1 VTTIDVSPVSIRIK
15 PARRFVQLILGLAL
29 YGFSMAML
37 VRAELGINPWS
48 VLYEGLARYL
58 PLSFGTITAILGVLV
73 LLAWIPLKQRPG
85 IGTVANIL
93 VLALSVDAGLA
104 LIPRDLNLPIS
115 VGLLSAGVVLNGL
128 AVAVYVGARLGPGPR
143 DGLMTGLA
151 ARTGRS
157 VRLVRTAIELT
168 VLAIGWVLGG
178 TVGVG
183 TLVYAFGVGPVT
195 QFFLPR
201 LVVRIPSVSEQ
212 QTSSVSP
219 RDRGGSSRCSGDSC
233 DKDAVRPASVSVGV
247 DRWMYLED
255 TCLQCR
261 GRTRGLRGGAYRGH
275 DRRRKRREQ
284 STTGRNALP
293 WVA

>member
-1 VTTIDVSPVSIRIK
+1 MNEKQTIDVSAAPMRIR
-15 PARRFVQLILGLAL
+15 PARRAIQLVFGLAL

-37 VRAELGINPWS
+37 VRAELGVNPWS
-48 VLYEGLARYL
+48 VLYEGLTQYL

-73 LLAWIPLKQRPG
+73 LLLWIPLKQRPG

-104 LIPRDLNLPIS
+104 VIPRDLSLPFD
-115 VGLLSAGVVLNGL
+115 VGLLVAGVALNGL
-128 AVAVYVGARLGPGPR
+128 AIAVYVGARLGPGPR

-168 VLAIGWVLGG
+168 VLAIGWTLGG
-178 TVGVG
+178 TVGAG

-201 LVVRIPSVSEQ
+201 LVVRLPSAVPEPH
-212 QTSSVSP
+212 TSSASP
-219 RDRGGSSRCSGDSC
+219 L
-233 DKDAVRPASVSVGV
+233 AAS
-247 DRWMYLED
+247 
-255 TCLQCR
+255 
-261 GRTRGLRGGAYRGH
+261 
-275 DRRRKRREQ
+275 
-284 STTGRNALP
+284 
-293 WVA
+293 